1 MRTESLTIHPDLVD
15 MDQEVSH
22 MLAPTCANP
31 PAPLPLRFATW
42 RRRSLACGVWLDAA
56 SRSATL
62 SRTNSLLDSPVS
74 RPASTRPALR
84 RRNTYTRDA
93 SDLQPTA
100 SLSVRQSASSQ
111 FPPCGQPLGCFC

>member
-1 MRTESLTIHPDLVD
+1 MRTESLTIHPDLVE
-15 MDQEVSH
+15 MEQEVSH
-22 MLAPTCANP
+22 MLAPTCANQP
-31 PAPLPLRFATW
+31 PLSFALCHLAAPKL
-42 RRRSLACGVWLDAA
+42 SLWFWLDAA

-100 SLSVRQSASSQ
+100 SLSVRHST
-111 FPPCGQPLGCFC
+111 PCG

>member
-1 MRTESLTIHPDLVD
+1 MRTESLTIHPDLVE
-15 MDQEVSH
+15 MEQEVSH
-22 MLAPTCANP
+22 MLAPTCANQH
-31 PAPLPLRFATW
+31 PLSPLRFATW
-42 RRRSLACGVWLDAA
+42 RHRSSACGVWLDAA

-100 SLSVRQSASSQ
+100 SLSVRHSTSSHM
-111 FPPCGQPLGCFC
+111 PLGCFY